1 MNKIFAILLLTACLG
16 VIGMPV
22 AVSEVEHDNF
32 ERTEE
37 PWFWNMDISWADS
50 TLKSMTLDEKIAQLI
65 MLPVYSNKNWEYN
78 TKTVALVEKYQL
90 GGVIFM
96 QGGPV
101 RQINL
106 VNKLQEVSKIPLLV
120 GMDAEWSLSMRL
132 DSVTLYPRQM
142 LVGAIPNN
150 QLVYDMGAEFA
161 RQLKRVGVNVNFAPV
176 IDVNCNPNNPVIND
190 RSFGENK
197 YNVAEKGWAYASGMQ
212 DNGVLAVAKH
222 FPGHGDTNVD
232 SHKSMPVLNHSRER
246 LDSVEFYPFRYLSQ
260 KGVGAVMVSHLFMPA
275 IDSTPGIPAT
285 LSPVAVKDVLRK
297 DVNFNG
303 MVFTDAM
310 NMGGIVNYFKG
321 NEADVMALL
330 AGNDMIMFPTD
341 VNDVIVKIKSA
352 IDEGKITE
360 KDIDDACYRVLLTKL
375 RLGLDKGV
383 EKISKENVYDDL
395 NNVDARLMQQ
405 HLVENALTLAKNQDS
420 IVPIRKLDSVRIA
433 SISFGTDKV
442 SCFQNRLRY
451 YADVDNFVYSKD
463 LKPLSA
469 AQRKK
474 TLEAYDVVIV
484 SVHGNNQRAVSKR
497 FGISNEM
504 ANAVDEVLASCKSSV
519 LDIFANP
526 YGLAYFKNVDKA
538 NAIVVSYNDWELTN
552 DLSAQLIFGGIPAK
566 GVLPVSVTKTIK
578 EGMGEATNKIRLKY
592 TSIPE
597 DAGVSSEVIHQVDS
611 IFNSGISAGA
621 YPGGQVVL
629 ARDGIVYYQKSFGRF
644 TYDDSAVVVSDLDLY
659 DLASLTKVIAT
670 TSDLIMLYDEGKYT
684 IKDKLSDFY
693 SGWKNS
699 NKANLTFEQVLT
711 HRAGL
716 KSWIPFYKKT
726 MLPENYPDVYSDSSS
741 DKFPVQVAESM
752 YTTKSY
758 RDVIFQ
764 TIKESALE
772 NRGKYV
778 YSDLGFIVMPY
789 VIKSMTGREYVD
801 YTYEKVFKP
810 LGAYSLCFNPLD
822 RYTKK
827 QIAPTEKDT
836 YFRKQQLHGYVH
848 DQAAAM
854 LGGVSGHA
862 GLFGNANDLA
872 KVLQIYLERGEYG
885 GVRFFSDTA
894 VQKFTEYHY
903 EPTFCR
909 RALCWDKPVPNDRT
923 KGLGS
928 ESATDKAFGHT
939 GYTGTMVWAD
949 PQYKMSV
956 VVLTNRVYTNA
967 ENWKLT
973 KMNIRTNIEE
983 AVYKSIAKYDKR

>member
-1 MNKIFAILLLTACLG
+1 MNKIFAILLLTASLG
-16 VIGMPV
+16 VIGVPV

-32 ERTEE
+32 ERTAE
-37 PWFWNMDISWADS
+37 PWFWNLDISWADS
-50 TLKSMTLDEKIAQLI
+50 TLKSMTLEEKIAQLI
-65 MLPVYSNKNWEYN
+65 MLPVYSNKNYDYN
-78 TKTVALVEKYQL
+78 VKTIALVEKYQL

-106 VNKLQEVSKIPLLV
+106 VNSLQDVSKIPLLV

-142 LVGAIPNN
+142 LVGAIQNN
-150 QLVYDMGAEFA
+150 RLVYEMGAEFA

-176 IDVNCNPNNPVIND
+176 VDVNCNPNNPVIND

-197 YNVAEKGWAYASGMQ
+197 YNVAEKGWAYASGLQ

-222 FPGHGDTNVD
+222 FPGHGDTNID
-232 SHKSMPVLNHSRER
+232 SHKSMPVLNHTRER
-246 LDSVEFYPFRYLSQ
+246 LDSIEFFPFRYLSER
-260 KGVGAVMVSHLFMPA
+260 GVGAVMVSHLFMPA

-297 DVNFNG
+297 DINFNG

-321 NEADVMALL
+321 NEADVMALM

-352 IDEGKITE
+352 IDEGKMSE
-360 KDIDDACYRVLLTKL
+360 KDIDEACYRVLLTKL

-383 EKISKENVYDDL
+383 EKISTDSIYDDL
-395 NNVDARLMQQ
+395 NGVEVRLMQQ
-405 HLVENALTLAKNQDS
+405 HLVENALTLVKNQDS

-433 SISFGTDKV
+433 SISFGVDSL
-442 SCFQNRLRY
+442 SCFQNRLKY
-451 YADVDNFVYSKD
+451 YANVDNFVYSKD
-463 LKPLSA
+463 LKPMSPS
-469 AQRKK
+469 QRKK
-474 TLEAYDVVIV
+474 IIEDYDVVV
-484 SVHGNNQRAVSKR
+484 LSVHGKNQRTVSKR
-497 FGISNEM
+497 FGITNEM
-504 ANAVDEVLASCKSSV
+504 VNAVDEVLANSRNAV

-526 YGLAYFKNVDKA
+526 YGLAFFNNLDKA
-538 NAIVVSYNDWELTN
+538 DAIVVSYNDWSLTN
-552 DLSAQLIFGGIPAK
+552 DLSAQLVFGGIPAK
-566 GVLPVSVTKTIK
+566 GVLPVSVTEKIK
-578 EGMGEATNKIRLKY
+578 EGMGENTTKIRLKY

-597 DAGVSSEVIHQVDS
+597 DAGVSSEVIQQVDS

-629 ARDGIVYYQKSFGRF
+629 SRNGIVYYQKSFGHF
-644 TYDDSAVVVSDLDLY
+644 TYDENSVAVSDLDLY

-670 TSDLIMLYDEGKYT
+670 TSDLMMLYDEGKFK
-684 IKDKLSDFY
+684 IKDKVSDFY
-693 SGWKNS
+693 DVWKNS

-726 MLPENYPDVYSDSSS
+726 MSAEMYHDVYSSSYS
-741 DKFPVQVAESM
+741 DKFSVQVAESL
-752 YTTKSY
+752 YISSAYK
-758 RDVIFQ
+758 DVIFQ

-789 VIKSMTGREYVD
+789 VIKNMSGCEYVD
-801 YTYEKVFKP
+801 YTYEKVFRP

-822 RYTKK
+822 RYGRDR
-827 QIAPTEKDT
+827 IAPTEKDT
-836 YFRKQQLHGYVH
+836 YFRMQQLHGHVH
-848 DQAAAM
+848 DQAASM

-872 KVLQIYLERGEYG
+872 KIMEIYVEGGQYG
-885 GVRFFSDTA
+885 GRRFFSDTA

-928 ESATDKAFGHT
+928 ESATDKSFGHT
-939 GYTGTMVWAD
+939 GYTGTMVWCD

-967 ENWKLT
+967 ENWKIT

-983 AVYKSIAKYDKR
+983 AVYKAINKYDNR